1 VNMQW
6 SPRMPRRW
14 GNRVSPVVYLQN
26 VLAGV
31 DEALHGTNGMRG
43 WGSPAAP
50 DPVLLVPRGF
60 DASAPR
66 FRYDVNARF
75 ADTRPGRTLLIDPF
89 RLIVDF
95 SLNLTTNP
103 DLQQLRRAVEPVR
116 GPAGWIRRGADS
128 LTVFYLQQTSSIFK
142 VLLEQSDSLFLNT
155 SQIAGLRHADS
166 VYSARVLAVY
176 TPLAAYLAK
185 GSGGAG
191 KAELDSV
198 TTTQKAYWKIFWEQ
212 PEIADSLITPAQRE
226 LMPLMKALLG
236 VSKDNREIGARFMFG
251 RPVTLPRRT
260 PVVGDAHP

>member
-1 VNMQW
+1 
-6 SPRMPRRW
+6 
-14 GNRVSPVVYLQN
+14 LQN

-31 DEALHGTNGMRG
+31 DEALHGSNGMRG
-43 WGSPAAP
+43 WGSPATP
-50 DPVLLVPRGF
+50 DPVLLAPRGF

-142 VLLEQSDSLFLNT
+142 VLLEQSDSLFLST
-155 SQIAGLRHADS
+155 AQIAGLRHADS

-176 TPLAAYLAK
+176 TPLAEYLAK

-198 TTTQKAYWKIFWEQ
+198 TATQKAYWKVFWAQ
-212 PEIADSLITPAQRE
+212 PEIADSIITPSQRE

-236 VSKDNREIGARFMFG
+236 ISKDNRERGARFIFG
-251 RPVTLPRRT
+251 HQVTLPRRA
-260 PVVGDAHP
+260 PIVGDVRP